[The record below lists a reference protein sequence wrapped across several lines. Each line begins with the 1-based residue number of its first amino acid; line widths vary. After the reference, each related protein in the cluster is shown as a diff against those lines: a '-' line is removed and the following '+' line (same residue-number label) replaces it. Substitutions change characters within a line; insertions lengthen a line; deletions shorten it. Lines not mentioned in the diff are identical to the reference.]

1 MTATH
6 VLIVEPDVGFALS
19 LASLF
24 QDDGRETAVARSAA
38 EAEREVAARP
48 PGLVL
53 VRAELPDASGF
64 SLCARLRRL
73 PVGAGVPVVVLS
85 SDAGP
90 EAFAEHA
97 RTPGGADAYLAM
109 PVDTAALLDTAR
121 RLLAAGPAETAD
133 DAVLDDAG
141 APAVEVP
148 VGRPAAAVPPGESL
162 PPPVPHRTARLALDD
177 EDRAFLE
184 RTFRSVADRRP
195 ALVAESYRRRPPPRR
210 DLLATPEGRAA
221 LLRDELKEREAQV
234 ARLAELWEV
243 REREV
248 ASAGER
254 IHRKDVELQGV
265 RLQAEELARKLAET
279 RERVVQRE
287 HEHGAS
293 IQDLLLERFGQ
304 EKELI
309 EVVAAGERRI
319 HELQREARLREDELA
334 KRRLALDGARDDV
347 ARLERELAE
356 AQGALEAAGREQ
368 EDLRAAARAAAEAF
382 QARVDE
388 REAALAER
396 EQRLAVVLEE
406 RRRVED
412 AGRRVEEDLARER
425 EARAR
430 EAEAARAEADGLRS
444 ETAALRAASEA
455 LQGEK
460 AALSAQ
466 AASLR
471 GEVDS
476 LRAEVDSLRAEA
488 GRPGP
493 PPTPIAGGG

>member
-6 VLIVEPDVGFALS
+6 VLIVEPDVAFALS

-24 QDDGRETAVARSAA
+24 QDDGRPTAVARSAA
-38 EAEREVAARP
+38 EAEREVTARP

-73 PVGAGVPVVVLS
+73 PSTAGVPVVVLS

-97 RTPGGADAYLAM
+97 RTAGGADAYVAM
-109 PVDTAALLDTAR
+109 PVDTSALLETAR
-121 RLLAAGPAETAD
+121 RLLAAGPAEPAD
-133 DAVLDDAG
+133 DAVVGEGEAM
-141 APAVEVP
+141 AVEVAP
-148 VGRPAAAVPPGESL
+148 GREAAGAAEPQ
-162 PPPVPHRTARLALDD
+162 PPPVPHRPARQALDD
-177 EDRAFLE
+177 EDRAFLQ
-184 RTFRSVADRRP
+184 RAFRSVADRRP

-210 DLLATPEGRAA
+210 DLLSSPEGRAA

-254 IHRKDVELQGV
+254 LHRKDVELQGMK
-265 RLQAEELARKLAET
+265 LQAEELARKLAAARDMVLQ
-279 RERVVQRE
+279 RER
-287 HEHGAS
+287 EHGAS

-334 KRRLALDGARDDV
+334 KRGLALEAARDDA
-347 ARLERELAE
+347 ARLERELGE
-356 AQGALEAAGREQ
+356 ARGALEAAARER
-368 EDLRAAARAAAEAF
+368 EDLRAAARGAAEAF

-388 REAALAER
+388 REAALADHER
-396 EQRLAVVLEE
+396 RLAAAVED
-406 RRRVED
+406 RRRAEED
-412 AGRRVEEDLARER
+412 GRRLGEELVRER
-425 EARAR
+425 EARSRDAD
-430 EAEAARAEADGLRS
+430 AARAVAATLHAEA
-444 ETAALRAASEA
+444 E
-455 LQGEK
+455 
-460 AALSAQ
+460 
-466 AASLR
+466 
-471 GEVDS
+471 S
-476 LRAEVDSLRAEA
+476 LRAEVDALRGEVE
-488 GRPGP
+488 RLRP
-493 PPTPIAGGG
+493 PPEPLAGAG